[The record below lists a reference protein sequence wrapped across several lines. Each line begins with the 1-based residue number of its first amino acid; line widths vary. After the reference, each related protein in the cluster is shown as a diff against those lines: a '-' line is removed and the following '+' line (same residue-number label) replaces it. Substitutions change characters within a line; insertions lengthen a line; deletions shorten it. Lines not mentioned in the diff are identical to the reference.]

1 MRFLPM
7 SLSEHLYHTSGD
19 RTVSASQHSTLGLR
33 LLDNTLNDGLQ
44 VRTVAKDAVQRIM
57 KNPGGRSSQTA

>member
-1 MRFLPM
+1 M
-7 SLSEHLYHTSGD
+7 
-19 RTVSASQHSTLGLR
+19 SASQHSTLGLR

-57 KNPGGRSSQTA
+57 KNPGGRSSETA